1 MPTLEKHIKTLQER
15 IPPVVNINCVI
26 YKTHPD
32 GTLYDP
38 EIFLWLRIKDEANK
52 KWIFPWWRLKV
63 SEQPQEAVIRILQR
77 ECQGIKV
84 LPKKLI
90 TATTTDNDIRSWNC
104 NLYYLCEYIDWDYNW
119 SDTFIDQQWVPLQQL
134 EDVNDLR
141 ETDKLIIEDIKQTI
155 SMVNSN
161 QDELLVEVDENDK
174 EIGNISKKI
183 AHSTNTRHHRAAHIF
198 VFSSEWE
205 VLLQLRSRHK
215 SSSPLKRDMHWGHQI
230 VGQTIDQCAHAELSE
245 EVGITG
251 DLIFHHSK
259 HFTKDRQSEFAH
271 VYTIIHDWPYWYD
284 GNEIERL
291 QIFDC
296 QKVIDGSYDNEYDI
310 LPHVKIYLEELKDI
324 WEPLIQSNL

>member
-1 MPTLEKHIKTLQER
+1 MPTLERHVKTLQER

-26 YKTHPD
+26 YKKHKD

-38 EIFLWLRIKDEANK
+38 EIFLWLREKNINTN
-52 KWIFPWWRLKV
+52 KWIFPWWRLQID
-63 SEQPQEAVIRILQR
+63 EQPQEAAIRILHR
-77 ECQGIKV
+77 ECRGITI

-104 NLYYLCEYIDWDYNW
+104 NLYYLCEYIDWNYNW
-119 SDTFIDQQWVPLQQL
+119 SDTFIDHQWIPLQQL
-134 EDVNDLR
+134 ENTANLR

-215 SSSPLKRDMHWGHQI
+215 SSSPLKWDMHGWHQI
-230 VGQTIDQCAHAELSE
+230 VGQTIDQCAYAELSE
-245 EVGITG
+245 EVWITG
-251 DLIFHHSK
+251 NLIFHHSK
-259 HFTKDRQSEFAH
+259 HFTKTNQSEFAH
-271 VYTIIHDWPYWYD
+271 VYTIIHDWPYGYD
-284 GNEIERL
+284 SNEVERL
-291 QIFDC
+291 QTFDC
-296 QKVIDGSYDNEYDI
+296 QKLIDGFYDNDYDI
-310 LPHVKIYLEELKDI
+310 LDHVKVYLEELRDI
-324 WEPLIQSNL
+324 WEQFIQSSL